1 MQHPRKMNDMK
12 LWFYQNAQLPKLW
25 IGVGMIAMWPFG
37 HISPL
42 FFAFGFLLGI
52 ACSAWI
58 IIKNGAFFGPHDRY
72 PYRLLYGTKGETSA
86 RVYSWEINQAT
97 LPSDFY
103 YDAMMSTIGFLV
115 LFYVSP
121 FYVMGMSGVACIVV
135 YISMYPAMHML
146 RLVRCMR
153 RSKLKATCAWQTNG
167 YHILWVLPSLEWYML
182 PSYVS
187 VYLVSCPVDDT
198 QPALSYAISDR
209 SASLYLV
216 SANGVIPVCYDQ
228 EGNQAA
234 IEQLHNVTLQREVP
248 VIQLDENPM
257 PKPASSGVLTQWIV
271 GLWIGFF
278 FLLKGFYHIAGG
290 DPQIALQVLPLV
302 SFVFVWIGLELYSS
316 ELRDR
321 GFARIRKAAGL

>member
-1 MQHPRKMNDMK
+1 MNNMK
-12 LWFYQNAQLPKLW
+12 FRLARNAQLPTLW
-25 IGVGMIAMWPFG
+25 IGIGMIAMWPLE
-37 HISPL
+37 HISPHFL
-42 FFAFGFLLGI
+42 AFGFLLGA
-52 ACSAWI
+52 ACVGWI
-58 IIKNGAFFGPHDRY
+58 IIQNGAFFGANERY
-72 PYRLLYGTKGETSA
+72 PYRLLYGAKGETNP

-97 LPSDFY
+97 LPSDFF
-103 YDAMMSTIGFLV
+103 YDSMMSFLGYNALCILTV
-115 LFYVSP
+115 LHFGGAKGIAYTL
-121 FYVMGMSGVACIVV
+121 M
-135 YISMYPAMHML
+135 YILLYPAMHML
-146 RLVRCMR
+146 RIVRCMR
-153 RSKLKATCAWQTNG
+153 RSKLKATCAWETNG

-216 SANGVIPVCYDQ
+216 SAIGVIPVCYDQ
-228 EGNQAA
+228 AGNQAA
-234 IEQLHNVTLQREVP
+234 IEQLQNVTLQREVP
-248 VIQLDENPM
+248 VIQIDENPM

-321 GFARIRKAAGL
+321 GFARIRKAVGL